1 MASLHD
7 LNQDYTDI
15 KTLAMSLLLI
25 ATSFIS
31 NMAAHLVDNYDVYFK
46 LLTLASLS
54 LVVLVNAGKFVKMV
68 IESLT
73 QAKNFI
79 DRFRKK

>member
-7 LNQDYTDI
+7 INQDYTDLR
-15 KTLAMSLLLI
+15 TLAMSLLLI

-31 NMAAHLVDNYDVYFK
+31 NMAAHLVENYDTYFK

-54 LVVLVNAGKFVKMV
+54 LVVLVNAGKFAKTVV
-68 IESLT
+68 ESIKT
-73 QAKNFI
+73 AKAYI
-79 DRFRKK
+79 DKLKKK

>member
-1 MASLHD
+1 MASIHD
-7 LNQDYTDI
+7 LHQDYTDI

-31 NMAAHLVDNYDVYFK
+31 NMAVHLVDNYDVYFK
-46 LLTLASLS
+46 LLTLSSLS

-68 IESLT
+68 IESLK

-79 DRFRKK
+79 NRFRKK

>member
-7 LNQDYTDI
+7 FNQDNTDI
-15 KTLAMSLLLI
+15 KTLAISLLLI

-31 NMAAHLVDNYDVYFK
+31 NMAAHLVENYDVYFK

-73 QAKNFI
+73 QAKSFI
-79 DRFRKK
+79 DKFRKK